1 MVGWQQSRKDRIM
14 YPLAT
19 AQPWPLNQW
28 YIAGFAREVGSEMLA
43 RTFLNRRVVLF
54 RDGGGAVHALSAICP
69 HRMMPMELGKL
80 EADRL
85 ICAYHG
91 LAFDLGGKCVDGPSK
106 RVPDCALTRY
116 PVKEDGG
123 LLWIWLGEPYLAEQS
138 PLPPQVEIGI
148 GADGWTTQFV
158 EHQILQARYML
169 LMDNLF
175 DLSHLCF
182 IHASLLGSDNVG
194 LLEPKLETRAGR
206 LVFER
211 TMEDVPTDQFRKMWF
226 PHMGDRMS
234 SRLETELLGISLI
247 NAGGP
252 YFDGS
257 DCTAPLLGHQNFI
270 HALTPE
276 TEKSTHYWTIMTRD
290 FRIDDAGFS
299 AMFANVNSK
308 VVAQD
313 IEALEA
319 IEDRLGQ
326 QIVMPAEISMRS
338 DLGGLQARARIIRMI
353 DSEAST
359 QG

>member
-1 MVGWQQSRKDRIM
+1 
-14 YPLAT
+14 
-19 AQPWPLNQW
+19 
-28 YIAGFAREVGSEMLA
+28 
-43 RTFLNRRVVLF
+43 
-54 RDGGGAVHALSAICP
+54 
-69 HRMMPMELGKL
+69 
-80 EADRL
+80 
-85 ICAYHG
+85 
-91 LAFDLGGKCVDGPSK
+91 
-106 RVPDCALTRY
+106 
-116 PVKEDGG
+116 
-123 LLWIWLGEPYLAEQS
+123 
-138 PLPPQVEIGI
+138 
-148 GADGWTTQFV
+148 
-158 EHQILQARYML
+158 
-169 LMDNLF
+169 
-175 DLSHLCF
+175 
-182 IHASLLGSDNVG
+182 
-194 LLEPKLETRAGR
+194 
-206 LVFER
+206 
-211 TMEDVPTDQFRKMWF
+211 
-226 PHMGDRMS
+226 MS